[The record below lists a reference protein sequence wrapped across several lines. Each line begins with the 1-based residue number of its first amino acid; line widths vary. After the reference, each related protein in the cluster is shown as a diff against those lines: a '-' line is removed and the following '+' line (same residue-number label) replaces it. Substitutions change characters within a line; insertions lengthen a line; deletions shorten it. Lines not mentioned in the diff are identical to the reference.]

1 MMNFNKGDRVVLMEN
16 ASIYA
21 NGKDL
26 SKTVGEIVNTFDGI
40 NIAIV
45 KFDEDVI
52 KIPTMFLI
60 PAPADKNQNEEGKA
74 QAVQLTHDDFKDL
87 TIKFTSL
94 KYLEDL
100 FEGEEIDEGGL
111 VEFASVAAIILDNLE
126 DIIFG
131 EAVDD

>member
-1 MMNFNKGDRVVLMEN
+1 MMKFNKGDRVVLMEN
-16 ASIYA
+16 ASVYA

-26 SKTVGEIVNTFDGI
+26 SNTVGVIVNTFDGI

-45 KFDEDVI
+45 KFDEKVI
-52 KIPTMFLI
+52 KIPTMFLT

>member
-100 FEGEEIDEGGL
+100 FEGEEIDKGGL